1 MRFAELSYASPQQ
14 PLIKRAVIRTIEQL
28 SGRNHYAES
37 YDWWRRNVVPTGEQ
51 VFSRMLSLAG
61 VGLSL
66 EGARLPENEPQRPLV
81 IVANHPFGLADGI
94 ALLSIAEQ
102 LGRPFRVL
110 LHADLLRVPELRPYA
125 LAVDFDETKE
135 AQKRNLE
142 MRREALALLNAGTI
156 IAIFPA
162 GAVATAPKVFGRA
175 EDLPW
180 KLFVAKLIQ
189 EARADVLPVF
199 FEGQNGFSFHAVSR
213 FSLTLRLSLIIRE
226 FRRLAGK
233 TITARLGKLVR
244 WDELAE
250 IKDRKAIIAL
260 LRERVFELESSKLP
274 ASRRLRRPRMRR
286 LPEHRLPHRHPA

>member
-14 PLIKRAVIRTIEQL
+14 PFLKRAVIRTVEQL

-51 VFSRMLSLAG
+51 VFGRMLSLAG
-61 VGLSL
+61 VGLSI
-66 EGARLPENEPQRPLV
+66 EGEMPDSEPRRPLV
-81 IVANHPFGLADGI
+81 IVANHPFGLGDGI
-94 ALLSIAEQ
+94 ALLSIAER

-125 LAVDFDETKE
+125 LAVDFEETKD

-142 MRREALALLNAGTI
+142 MRREALSLLNAGTI

-162 GAVATAPKVFGRA
+162 GGVATAPKVFGRA

-189 EARADVLPVF
+189 EAQADVLPVF

-233 TITARLGKLVR
+233 TITARLGAPIR
-244 WDELAE
+244 WSELAE
-250 IKDRKAIIAL
+250 IRDRKAIITH
-260 LRERVFELESSKLP
+260 LRDRVFALE
-274 ASRRLRRPRMRR
+274 ASRPAPIRR
-286 LPEHRLPHRHPA
+286 LPRPTIPRWPEHRLPRRRPA